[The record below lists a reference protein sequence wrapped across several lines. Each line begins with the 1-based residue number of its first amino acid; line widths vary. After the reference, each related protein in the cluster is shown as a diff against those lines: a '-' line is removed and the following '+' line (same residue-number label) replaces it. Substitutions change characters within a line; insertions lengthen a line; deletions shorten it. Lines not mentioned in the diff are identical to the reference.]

1 MGGRTYDHYIDHAP
15 HSIRAASKTLIC
27 RVQFIVVT
35 VFVDVTRG
43 LITAITSMSTHVRV
57 TVPIKKNVD
66 HKPPPLLLI
75 PTSVRR
81 SVNGQQYGMC
91 VRAYKPDDDSW

>member
-1 MGGRTYDHYIDHAP
+1 MGGRTHDHYIDHAP

-27 RVQFIVVT
+27 RVQFFVVT

-91 VRAYKPDDDSW
+91 VRACI